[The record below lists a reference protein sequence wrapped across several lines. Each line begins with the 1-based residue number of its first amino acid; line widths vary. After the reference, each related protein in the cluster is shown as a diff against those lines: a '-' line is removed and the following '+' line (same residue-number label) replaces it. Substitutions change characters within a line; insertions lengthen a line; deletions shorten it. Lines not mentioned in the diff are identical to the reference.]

1 MKLVFLCDSVH
12 WSWSPESSLALGIQL
27 FYYLWTSE
35 FVVLVKEE
43 KKGMMEERIE
53 RERKKKGGKE
63 DKKKERNKKSQDER
77 KKIREEESDD
87 MFLRF
92 LLNFW
97 MNVFNKLHGN
107 GGGNSLRVIFLGPLI
122 STCSWLGQFLSW
134 TEPSVATMKLLCLLQ
149 AEKTFLKRH

>member
-1 MKLVFLCDSVH
+1 MVTEVGLQNLAWPWVFSFSIICGPLNL
-12 WSWSPESSLALGIQL
+12 WFSWK
-27 FYYLWTSE
+27 
-35 FVVLVKEE
+35 KE
-43 KKGMMEERIE
+43 KRNDGRKD
-53 RERKKKGGKE
+53 RERKKKERRKE
-63 DKKKERNKKSQDER
+63 GRQEKRNKESQDER

-107 GGGNSLRVIFLGPLI
+107 GGGNSSRVIFLGPLI
-122 STCSWLGQFLSW
+122 STCSCLGQFLSW
-134 TEPSVATMKLLCLLQ
+134 TKPSVATMKLLCLLQ